1 MVETVATVHHG
12 KPVAAP
18 RSQPCTQHP
27 MEECTRHSAH
37 VADKYIERE
46 GCCALWDAMA
56 PCKVRIGGWGG
67 LRFRRTRGDGGYGA
81 FAV

>member
-1 MVETVATVHHG
+1 MFDG
-12 KPVAAP
+12 S
-18 RSQPCTQHP
+18 RPCTQHP
-27 MEECTRHSAH
+27 MEEYTRHSAH